1 MPEALRQR
9 KLLRIAWALL
19 AVLLLCGL
27 QLGWLDRLWLD
38 AGASGSGSHPAPRLT
53 AYSVRRGLTSGSVSE
68 QPAGSGATAQRSS
81 QCTGPFPVE
90 KVRQGRWTECCQLH
104 DVFVFPGDIV
114 RTRV

>member
-38 AGASGSGSHPAPRLT
+38 AGASGSGSQPEPRLS
-53 AYSVRRGLTSGSVSE
+53 AYSVRRGLASGGSKQS
-68 QPAGSGATAQRSS
+68 AGSGDNAQRGS
-81 QCTGPFPVE
+81 QCNGPFQVE
-90 KVRQGRWTECCQLH
+90 KVRHGM
-104 DVFVFPGDIV
+104 
-114 RTRV
+114 